1 MVEGTAV
8 VDDNLKLSSGIVLL
22 WKGVETSYAEME
34 SVEQCQRLTV
44 LVGVVAS
51 LSTTPSNCFEAVRL
65 GLDLEERLSLF
76 LLW

>member
-1 MVEGTAV
+1 
-8 VDDNLKLSSGIVLL
+8 
-22 WKGVETSYAEME
+22 ME
-34 SVEQCQRLTV
+34 NVEQCQRLTV

-51 LSTTPSNCFEAVRL
+51 LSTTPSNCFEAAQL

>member
-1 MVEGTAV
+1 
-8 VDDNLKLSSGIVLL
+8 
-22 WKGVETSYAEME
+22 ME

-51 LSTTPSNCFEAVRL
+51 LSTTPSDWFEAAQL

-76 LLW
+76 FLW